1 MLPTDQDRSQF
12 SPTEFQIPNNV
23 EFIEV
28 AERLE
33 IIERTGNSETVIDVE
48 SIRMDV
54 SRAYESQASVINP
67 ETQRQIVTRLHKI
80 STDLAKTRENYLN
93 AA

>member
-12 SPTEFQIPNNV
+12 SPTEFQIPNSG

-28 AERLE
+28 VERLE
-33 IIERTGNSETVIDVE
+33 ITEYADNSETVIDVE

-54 SRAYESQASVINP
+54 SRAYERQVVDINP
-67 ETQRQIVTRLHKI
+67 EMQRQIVARLHKI
-80 STDLAKTRENYLN
+80 STDLARTRENYLN